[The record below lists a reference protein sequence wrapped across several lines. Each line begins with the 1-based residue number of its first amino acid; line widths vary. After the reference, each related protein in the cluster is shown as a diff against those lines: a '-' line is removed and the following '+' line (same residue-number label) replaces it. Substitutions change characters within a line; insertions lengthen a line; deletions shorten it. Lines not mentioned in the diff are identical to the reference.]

1 MIRKYQIRWEGCS
14 SKFDTWEL
22 EDKIQKA
29 DPAAV
34 WRWDMEMHA
43 ALGLPKPRAGGGV
56 SRKAVV
62 PTSEIRRSERLKTQV
77 SSTSSSCSK
86 SSASS
91 NLRSPSA
98 RLPPSSLEASSSTN
112 SSDALTKEEV

>member
-43 ALGLPKPRAGGGV
+43 ALGLPKPRAVFLG
-56 SRKAVV
+56 RQ
-62 PTSEIRRSERLKTQV
+62 LF
-77 SSTSSSCSK
+77 
-86 SSASS
+86 
-91 NLRSPSA
+91 
-98 RLPPSSLEASSSTN
+98 LPAKLDEAN
-112 SSDALTKEEV
+112 V